1 MAAGIGGSG
10 NRFGET
16 AIDATFYT
24 ATLMSET
31 APGTDS
37 NAEPL
42 IVSVSGLRG
51 VVGAALTT
59 EVAARYAAA
68 FTATLPPGPIVLGRD
83 GRESGPLLAAAI
95 MSRLEMGGR
104 NVIDCGIVPT
114 PTVGLAVR
122 RHQAAGGIQ
131 ISASHNPA
139 RYNGL
144 KLFGAAGRVLT
155 AEAGREVLAEYGKL
169 EGEGRVVPASGR
181 AGERTDADPTSE
193 HIRLVT
199 SLVDASAIR
208 RHRPRVWI
216 DCGHGAGSRVALP
229 LLEALGCDVVAVG
242 AEPDGRFEHEPEP
255 TAENLAGLL
264 PQIAEAGAGIGFFLD
279 PDADRLAIADA
290 SGGYLGEESTLALC
304 VEAVLA
310 NTPGPVVVNCSTSG
324 MTAAIAARFGVPCH
338 VSAVG
343 EANVVNAM
351 LAHGAILGGEGN
363 GGVIDPRVVLVRD
376 SAVAMALVLNRMC
389 VGERLL
395 SVADLAAALP
405 QFVMKKT
412 KVNLSPSTRGPGLAA
427 ALDRLEAAFSEAM
440 PSRLDGLRLD
450 WPGGWLL
457 VRASNT
463 EPIVRLVA
471 EVAVGHD
478 GERAAHAAIDAA
490 LTRAAAVLSEPHEG
504 IQRGRP
510 GE

>member
-1 MAAGIGGSG
+1 MEAGIGSSG

-16 AIDATFYT
+16 VFDATFYT
-24 ATLMSET
+24 AAFMSET
-31 APGTDS
+31 APDTDL

-51 VVGAALTT
+51 VFGTALTT
-59 EVAARYAAA
+59 QVAARYAAA
-68 FTATLPPGPIVLGRD
+68 FAATLPPGPIVLGRD

-122 RHQAAGGIQ
+122 THRAAGGIQ

-144 KLFGAAGRVLT
+144 KLFEAAGRVLT
-155 AEAGREVLAEYGKL
+155 AEAGRAVLTEYEKL
-169 EGEGRVVPASGR
+169 EDEGRVVPASGM
-181 AGERTDADPTSE
+181 AGERTEADPAAE
-193 HIRLVT
+193 HVRLVM
-199 SLVDASAIR
+199 SLVDVSAIR
-208 RHRPRVWI
+208 RHRPRVWV

-229 LLEALGCDVVAVG
+229 LLESLGCDVVAVG
-242 AEPDGRFEHEPEP
+242 AEPDGKFDHEPEP

-264 PQIAEAGAGIGFFLD
+264 PQIAEAGADIGFFLD

-290 SGGYLGEESTLALC
+290 SGRYLGEESTLALC

-310 NTPGPVVVNCSTSG
+310 QTPGPVVMNCSTSG
-324 MTAAIAARFGVPCH
+324 MTAAIAERFSVPCH

-351 LAHGAILGGEGN
+351 LARGAILGGEGN

-389 VGERLL
+389 AGDRLLPVGE
-395 SVADLAAALP
+395 LAAALP

-412 KVNLSPSTRGPGLAA
+412 KVNLSPSTRGPGLVA
-427 ALDRLEAAFSEAM
+427 ALERIEAAFPEAI

-450 WPGGWLL
+450 WHGGWLL

-478 GERAAHAAIDAA
+478 GEPAARAAIDAA
-490 LTRAAAVLSEPHEG
+490 LARAASALGDPHEG
-504 IQRGRP
+504 NQRGRA